1 MRYLCKMIT
10 VHPFTFNPFSENSYI
25 LSDETGECVII
36 DPGCYDATEQQELAD
51 YVKDNALKP
60 VKLLNTHCHVDHVF
74 GNLFVAETWKLGL
87 TMHQLDV
94 PVLDSF
100 AQVCQMYGLK
110 GGPQPEPAH
119 FIEEGEQISF
129 GNSVLDIFFTP
140 GHSPG
145 SVCFYS
151 KKDAI
156 LIGGDVL
163 FQGSIGRTD
172 LPGGN
177 FETLENSIRT
187 KLYTLPEDVIVY
199 SGHGDPTTIGA
210 EKWSNPF
217 VHQ

>member
-1 MRYLCKMIT
+1 MIT